1 MRRNAGGSKH
11 PDISVFE
18 LRTVELYQPMQVE
31 AITFLL
37 NAVEEFTLQVF

>member
-11 PDISVFE
+11 PDISVSE
-18 LRTVELYQPMQVE
+18 LQTVELYQPMQVE

-37 NAVEEFTLQVF
+37 NAVEELTLQVF